1 MNNCKD
7 PTCVY
12 SISKKKCIKPNP
24 YNQFISFCI
33 KNNNT
38 INECK
43 NKYKKN
49 SDEIK
54 KNACKYYEDN
64 LKNKKDTKGLCP
76 KERKPIN
83 NICPEKYKILKKNKY
98 DIDCCYKEKKIKKNN
113 LTSSTETSNKT
124 SNVSSKSSKSSTNKI
139 IKEFKGLKE
148 IENKNINKKTGKLYK
163 KIYKYQNKPGAKKIS
178 K

>member
-7 PTCVY
+7 PICVY
-12 SISKKKCIKPNP
+12 SITKKKCIKPNP

-33 KNNNT
+33 KNNNN
-38 INECK
+38 ISECK
-43 NKYKKN
+43 KKYTKN
-49 SDEIK
+49 NEEIK

-64 LKNKKDTKGLCP
+64 LKNKKDIKGLCP

-98 DIDCCYKEKKIKKNN
+98 DIDCCYKEKKIKNIN
-113 LTSSTETSNKT
+113 LTSSSTKTNNK
-124 SNVSSKSSKSSTNKI
+124 SSTLKSSKSSSNKI
-139 IKEFKGLKE
+139 IKEFKGLKD
-148 IENKNINKKTGKLYK
+148 IENKNINKKTGKLFK
-163 KIYKYQNKPGAKKIS
+163 LIYKYQNKPGVKKIS